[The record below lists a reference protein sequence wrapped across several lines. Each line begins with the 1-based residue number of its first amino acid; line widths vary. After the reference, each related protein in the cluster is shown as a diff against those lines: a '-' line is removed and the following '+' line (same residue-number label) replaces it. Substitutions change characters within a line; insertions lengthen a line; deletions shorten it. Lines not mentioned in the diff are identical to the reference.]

1 MIAANLTTNN
11 FRPIVRYAAGA
22 TLMVAVAMGFNWTL
36 SFLLPVLSLSFIAPG
51 GKPPDIKGGLFFVGS
66 CAVACF
72 LGVTLAYSF
81 LSMPPIH
88 ILITFILLFHI
99 FYTRNPL
106 FNPLVKV
113 WFLIAILL
121 IPNLAIQSFALAKII
136 AISLVV
142 TAACTILLIW
152 VIYLL
157 APENKMESQEAQKSD
172 SKPKT
177 EPTVKERFTT
187 ALTSTVVIMPVYLV
201 FYFATIPNALL
212 ILVFVAILSM
222 QPAFAKDWKV
232 GKALII
238 GNTLGGLAAVL
249 GYEILTMVPEYSYL
263 IVLVLFGGL
272 VFGKYVFS
280 ESPLAAVYGMAFS
293 TFLLIICSVTG
304 SDGDGGAVSKVWSRV
319 IQIMIAVIYFVT
331 AFGLIEKLKPSR

>member
-1 MIAANLTTNN
+1 MTTITPFKDNY
-11 FRPIVRYAAGA
+11 RPIVRYAGGA
-22 TLMVAVAMGFNWTL
+22 TLLVAVAMGFNWTL
-36 SFLLPVLSLSFIAPG
+36 AFLLPVLSLSFLAPG
-51 GKPPDIKGGLFFVGS
+51 GKPLDIKGGLFFVGS
-66 CAVACF
+66 CAVAC
-72 LGVTLAYSF
+72 LVGITLAYSF

-106 FNPLVKV
+106 FNPIVKV

-121 IPNLAIQSFALAKII
+121 IPNIAIQSFALAKII

-157 APENKMESQEAQKSD
+157 APENKTESQVAQKTD
-172 SKPKT
+172 SKPQT
-177 EPTVKERFTT
+177 EPTVKERFAT
-187 ALTSTVVIMPVYLV
+187 ALSSTVVIMPVYLI

-272 VFGKYVFS
+272 VFGKYVFN
-280 ESPLAAVYGMAFS
+280 ESPLASVYGMAFS

-304 SDGDGGAVSKVWSRV
+304 SDGDGAVSKVWSRV
-319 IQIMIAVIYFVT
+319 IQIMIAVIYFVF
-331 AFGLIEKLKPSR
+331 AFGLIEKLKSSR